1 MSLNKVGVYLRN
13 STKSVFCPPRACVPI
28 HTCSCTCIGMYTH
41 KEHTLHTNLQQRER
55 TQFIFYQRSNSV
67 HKVWFNIFHSAKG
80 VPRHHR
86 GEIWKFL
93 AEQFLLRHP
102 FPSKQQPK
110 DVPYK
115 ELLKKLTS
123 QQHAILIDL
132 GESAQPWRQEFHT

>member
-1 MSLNKVGVYLRN
+1 ML
-13 STKSVFCPPRACVPI
+13 
-28 HTCSCTCIGMYTH
+28 
-41 KEHTLHTNLQQRER
+41 
-55 TQFIFYQRSNSV
+55 
-67 HKVWFNIFHSAKG
+67 KVWFNTFHSVKG

-93 AEQFLLRHP
+93 AEQFLLKHP

-132 GESAQPWRQEFHT
+132 GESAHPQETFSVLPLGLAVAIECQDFSFQNPTVVTDAL